1 MSLLLQKTN
10 TSLSTSDILVDDNA
24 KRGLHNHFHS
34 TFNPV
39 ICGKKQYIAPE
50 IWNGHGNPDK
60 HLMLADI
67 WSLGILFFML
77 ATYRAPFEQA
87 VVNDERFALLLESN
101 SIISFIAEIV
111 GNDEVEADD
120 NKMLWDLIDK
130 ILKPKPEDRIT
141 IEEILTHPF
150 FD

>member
-1 MSLLLQKTN
+1 M
-10 TSLSTSDILVDDNA
+10 
-24 KRGLHNHFHS
+24 
-34 TFNPV
+34 
-39 ICGKKQYIAPE
+39 
-50 IWNGHGNPDK
+50 
-60 HLMLADI
+60 
-67 WSLGILFFML
+67 
-77 ATYRAPFEQA
+77 
-87 VVNDERFALLLESN
+87 VNDERFALLLESN